1 MPREKVGDLTTEGRY
16 VQVNWR
22 RDEDEPGYVQ
32 VSTHGPD
39 GRGAEYVHLDA
50 EGLDRMIRT
59 LHKAKRQAFG
69 PDGHVHTLDCIRNSC
84 RIPTKP
90 AKFDG

>member
-22 RDEDEPGYVQ
+22 RDEGEPGYVQ
-32 VSTHGPD
+32 VSTHGTD
-39 GRGAEYVHLDA
+39 GRGSEYVHLDV
-50 EGLDRMIRT
+50 EGLDRVIRT

-69 PDGHVHTLDCIRNSC
+69 PSADEQAVAARAMVRSGFQ
-84 RIPTKP
+84 PE
-90 AKFDG
+90 FDGD